1 MGLSPDEV
9 PIIAQKG
16 EEMLTRD
23 DPRHMLNGGGASEG
37 KSSDGGTT
45 IINTFDPEEVM
56 DRALRFAPLKV
67 LVERDPGLPGQRSG
81 GPWITLTR
89 NASRL
94 CQPRAD
100 WFQAERLG

>member
-1 MGLSPDEV
+1 MSPGAFAAARRMHSGGIVGLSPDEV

-56 DRALRFAPLKV
+56 DRALASRRGAKV
-67 LVERDPGLPGQRSG
+67 LV
-81 GPWITLTR
+81 
-89 NASRL
+89 NAIRGSRTEIK
-94 CQPRAD
+94 A
-100 WFQAERLG
+100 ALG